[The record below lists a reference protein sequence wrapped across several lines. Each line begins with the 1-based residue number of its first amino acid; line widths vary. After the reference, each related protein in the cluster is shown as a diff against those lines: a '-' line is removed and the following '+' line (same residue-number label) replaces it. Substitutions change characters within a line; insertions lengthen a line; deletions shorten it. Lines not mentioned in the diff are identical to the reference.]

1 MPVLLRIAL
10 RNLREH
16 RSKTLIVGI
25 IIALGITILVIGNST
40 MDSVTRGIREAFI
53 ENQTGDVMISGK
65 SDVPVS
71 IFGLT
76 VNTGTE
82 EISTIP
88 QYSRIY
94 DYVSGRPEVA
104 ALAAQVGGMAMM
116 NSSLDESN
124 MAMLFGVEPESY
136 FSTFKNSLTIL
147 QGTNLKP
154 GERGII
160 LSQEKIDEIKKN
172 TGATIAVG
180 DTITLTGIGA
190 AGLKI
195 REVPL
200 MGIYRFAYTND
211 YMRMLAFVDVQTVR
225 ALNSMVLATA
235 ADLTVGGEATALLES
250 TTPDDL
256 FSADMVESA
265 VTRKTPSS
273 EKALTSLLGAGGE
286 KQDRPQLDSGAWNF
300 LLIKL
305 KNSDQA
311 PAFIAGLNLY
321 FQENKIEAR
330 ASDWLAASGPA
341 GGFAYG
347 LKYVFNVLVFIIAVV
362 AIIIIM
368 NTLVVS
374 VIERTAEIGTMRA
387 LGAQKSFIRR
397 LFILETM
404 SISVIFGF
412 IGIAFAVLILGV
424 LGLSGLRAPNSFFE
438 LIFGGNVFHPSI
450 SAASMAT
457 AVGIVILIGIVSSLY
472 PVLIALKIQPVKAI
486 QTE

>member
-16 RSKTLIVGI
+16 RAKTLIVGI
-25 IIALGITILVIGNST
+25 IIALGIAILVMGNSI
-40 MDSVTRGIREAFI
+40 MDGLARGIREAFI
-53 ENQTGDVMISGK
+53 ENHTGDVMVSGK
-65 SDVPVS
+65 TDYPVS
-71 IFGLT
+71 VFGLT
-76 VNTGTE
+76 VSTGTE
-82 EISTIP
+82 QIPTIP
-88 QYSRIY
+88 QYPRIY
-94 DYVSGRPEVA
+94 DYVSKKPEVA
-104 ALAAQVGGMAMM
+104 ALASQVGGTAIM
-116 NSSLDESN
+116 NLSQDASN
-124 MAMLFGVEPESY
+124 VTILFGVEPESY
-136 FSTFKNSLTIL
+136 FSMFKNSVEIL

-172 TGATIAVG
+172 TGATMAVG
-180 DTITLTGIGA
+180 DTITLTGVGA
-190 AGLKI
+190 GVFKI

-200 MGIYRFAYTND
+200 VGIFRFPYSNE
-211 YMRMLAFVDVQTVR
+211 YMRMISFVDVQTLR
-225 ALNSMVLATA
+225 ALNSMVLATT
-235 ADLTVGGEATALLES
+235 ADLTVSKEATRLLES
-250 TTPDDL
+250 TSPDEL
-256 FSADMVESA
+256 FSGDMVESA
-265 VTRKTPSS
+265 AAKRAP
-273 EKALTSLLGAGGE
+273 LTEESLASLLGAKGE
-286 KQDRPQLDSGAWNF
+286 RQAPTQLDSGAWNY

-321 FQENKIEAR
+321 FMENKIEAR
-330 ASDWLAASGPA
+330 ASDWLTASGPA
-341 GGFAYG
+341 GGLAYG
-347 LKYVFNVLVFIIAVV
+347 LKYVFNLLVFIIAVV

-387 LGAQKSFIRR
+387 LGAQKRFIRR
-397 LFILETM
+397 MFILETM
-404 SISVIFGF
+404 SISVIFGI
-412 IGIAFAVLILGV
+412 IGIALAGLILGV

-438 LIFGGNVFHPSI
+438 LLFGGKVFHPSI
-450 SAASMAT
+450 SVASMAT